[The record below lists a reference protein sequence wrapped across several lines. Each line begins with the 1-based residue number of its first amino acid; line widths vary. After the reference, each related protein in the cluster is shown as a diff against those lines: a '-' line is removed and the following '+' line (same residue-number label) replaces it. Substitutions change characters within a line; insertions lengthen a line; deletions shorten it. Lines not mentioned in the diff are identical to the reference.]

1 MAGGTLFLVATPIGN
16 LEDITLRAVRIL
28 KEVSLIAAED
38 TRRTK
43 TLLVRH
49 EVRTPMASY
58 QAYSEE
64 RKLEP
69 LLARL
74 QRGED
79 IALVTDGGT
88 PGISD
93 PGGVLIRAAI
103 EHGIPVVPIPGPTAF
118 VAALVASGL
127 PCDRFTFAGF
137 LPVKP
142 GRRANKLA
150 ALAGEEAT
158 LIFYESPFRLEKSL
172 RDLLAVLGD
181 RRAAVARELTK
192 MHEEIKRGKL
202 SELMV
207 WAGERKPKGEMVIVV
222 EGRGV
227 LRGD

>member
-1 MAGGTLFLVATPIGN
+1 MMQGILYLVATPIGN
-16 LEDITLRAVRIL
+16 LEDMTCRAVRVL
-28 KEVSLIAAED
+28 KDVSLIAAED

-43 TLLVRH
+43 TLLLRYDIH
-49 EVRTPMASY
+49 TPLVSY
-58 QAYSEE
+58 QAYSEQ

-69 LLARL
+69 LLARVKA
-74 QRGED
+74 GGD

-93 PGGVLIRAAI
+93 PGGVLVRAAI
-103 EHGIPVVPIPGPTAF
+103 AEGITVVPIPGPTAF

-142 GRRANKLA
+142 GRKANKLLT
-150 ALAGEEAT
+150 LAQEEGT
-158 LIFYESPFRLEKSL
+158 LIFYESPFRLERTL
-172 RDLLAVLGD
+172 RDLQAVLGD
-181 RRAAVARELTK
+181 RRGAVARELTK
-192 MHEEIKRGKL
+192 VHEEIKRGKL

-207 WAGERKPKGEMVIVV
+207 WAAEKKPKGEMVILV
-222 EGRGV
+222 EGKGD

>member
-1 MAGGTLFLVATPIGN
+1 MATPIGN
-16 LEDITLRAVRIL
+16 LEDITLRAIRVL

-43 TLLVRH
+43 TLLARY
-49 EVRTPMASY
+49 ELRTPMVSY

-64 RKLEP
+64 RKLDP

-74 QRGED
+74 KRGED

-93 PGGVLIRAAI
+93 PGGVLVRAAI
-103 EHGIPVVPIPGPTAF
+103 DQGISVIPVPGPTAF

-127 PCDRFTFAGF
+127 PCDKFLFAGF

-142 GRRANKLA
+142 GRRANKLL

-158 LIFYESPFRLEKSL
+158 LIFYESPFRLEKTL
-172 RDLLAVLGD
+172 QDLLNILGN
-181 RRAAVARELTK
+181 RKGAVARELTK
-192 MHEEIKRGKL
+192 AFEEVKRGEL
-202 SELMV
+202 SELIA
-207 WAGERKPKGEMVIVV
+207 WAKEKKPKGEMVILV
-222 EGRGV
+222 EGKGD
-227 LRGD
+227 LRGN